1 MKQTAIFLPVAA
13 LAIWTLLILLILPF
27 RRFRAAAQRKVTAD
41 DFRFGE
47 SANVPGEVTVPNRAW
62 MNLLEAP
69 VLFYLA
75 CLIFFSIGAV
85 SELVVGMAWAYVA
98 LRIVHTLIH
107 ITYNK
112 VMHRLMAFAI
122 SNVIL
127 VTLWIRLLN
136 ALLPLAT

>member
-1 MKQTAIFLPVAA
+1 MKDTAIFLPVAA
-13 LAIWTLLILLILPF
+13 LAMWTLFILLILPF

-47 SANVPGEVTVPNRAW
+47 SANVPGDVTLPNRAW

-69 VLFYLA
+69 VLFYVA
-75 CLIFFSIGAV
+75 CFIWFSLHAV
-85 SELVVGMAWAYVA
+85 TETVMILAWAYVA
-98 LRIVHTLIH
+98 MRIVHTLIH

-122 SNVIL
+122 SNVVL
-127 VTLWIRLLN
+127 VTLWIQLV
-136 ALLPLAT
+136 AVLLPLAS